1 MSHLNNS
8 WNGWLIIDKPYNM
21 GSTQVV
27 SRLKRALSPSKIGHA
42 GTLDP
47 LATGILPIAVG
58 QATKLIPYVMDGRKI
73 YEFQIT
79 WGAETDTDDQAG
91 VICRASDKRPS
102 EADIKS
108 ILPEFL
114 GRILQQPPAYSALK
128 IDGKRAYAL
137 ARAGE
142 AVTLQPRP
150 VDILSLELL
159 SHTSTHADFRVI
171 CGKGTYVRALGRDIG
186 RRLGCLG
193 YITKLRRTACGPFT
207 LSDVTDLALF
217 TETGQM
223 PQKAH
228 FLPLE
233 TALDALPALSV
244 EPDMARRLTQGQ
256 RIPVSHLTTRIPT
269 DLAEGCVARLM
280 DGTHLLGL
288 VKLNRGI
295 LHPFRIFRPYDADN
309 GLSLKSLTNA

>member
-91 VICRASDKRPS
+91 VICRTSDKRPS

-114 GRILQQPPAYSALK
+114 GRILQQPPACEIYGSPFLRQSGSVPVFRRRSAHIQRRWPPAML
-128 IDGKRAYAL
+128 L
-137 ARAGE
+137 L
-142 AVTLQPRP
+142 LQP
-150 VDILSLELL
+150 
-159 SHTSTHADFRVI
+159 
-171 CGKGTYVRALGRDIG
+171 
-186 RRLGCLG
+186 
-193 YITKLRRTACGPFT
+193 
-207 LSDVTDLALF
+207 
-217 TETGQM
+217 
-223 PQKAH
+223 
-228 FLPLE
+228 
-233 TALDALPALSV
+233 
-244 EPDMARRLTQGQ
+244 
-256 RIPVSHLTTRIPT
+256 
-269 DLAEGCVARLM
+269 
-280 DGTHLLGL
+280 
-288 VKLNRGI
+288 
-295 LHPFRIFRPYDADN
+295 
-309 GLSLKSLTNA
+309 